1 MSKFWY
7 LENSIKIG
15 GLLSENFKPNM
26 SFYKSKIE
34 NFSQLLKSKHS
45 NSEKEK
51 LKTKTIHKSA
61 KKVILRV
68 TYQ

>member
-15 GLLSENFKPNM
+15 GLLSENFKPKI

-51 LKTKTIHKSA
+51 LKTKTIRKSA